1 MELSSPKI
9 KKCLQGTFRA
19 RKIKNIHSEKISY
32 IFSKKRFLI
41 FQKMEL
47 SGVKIKKVLIF
58 SQKNFF
64 YILGHGTFLKN
75 FLYFG
80 RELYELKKKK
90 NALWNF
96 FLYFGKWNF
105 LNGTLMFFSFFPFIS
120 RGNLQTLKKKNFWY
134 FLQKN
139 VHI

>member
-19 RKIKNIHSEKISY
+19 RKTKNIHSEKISY

-41 FQKMEL
+41 FQEIEL

-90 NALWNF
+90 IRSEIF
-96 FLYFGKWNF
+96 FYISG
-105 LNGTLMFFSFFPFIS
+105 NGTLMFFSFFPFIS
-120 RGNLQTLKKKNFWY
+120 GGNLQTLKKKNF
-134 FLQKN
+134 
-139 VHI
+139 

>member
-19 RKIKNIHSEKISY
+19 RKTKNIHSEKISY

-41 FQKMEL
+41 FQEIEL

-90 NALWNF
+90 SALKFFFIFREMELLCFLVF
-96 FLYFGKWNF
+96 FLLFQE
-105 LNGTLMFFSFFPFIS
+105 GTCKP
-120 RGNLQTLKKKNFWY
+120 
-134 FLQKN
+134 
-139 VHI
+139 

>member
-58 SQKNFF
+58 SQKNFSIF
-64 YILGHGTFLKN
+64 WDTELFLKTSYILGGN
-75 FLYFG
+75 FTSS
-80 RELYELKKKK
+80 KKKK
-90 NALWNF
+90 CALKF
-96 FLYFGKWNF
+96 FFIFREMELSKWNSYVF
-105 LNGTLMFFSFFPFIS
+105 
-120 RGNLQTLKKKNFWY
+120 
-134 FLQKN
+134 
-139 VHI
+139 

>member
-64 YILGHGTFLKN
+64 YILGHGTFFKN

-90 NALWNF
+90 KMRSEIF
-96 FLYFGKWNF
+96 FYISG
-105 LNGTLMFFSFFPFIS
+105 NGTF
-120 RGNLQTLKKKNFWY
+120 
-134 FLQKN
+134 
-139 VHI
+139 

>member
-1 MELSSPKI
+1 
-9 KKCLQGTFRA
+9 
-19 RKIKNIHSEKISY
+19 
-32 IFSKKRFLI
+32 
-41 FQKMEL
+41 MEL

-90 NALWNF
+90 NAL
-96 FLYFGKWNF
+96 
-105 LNGTLMFFSFFPFIS
+105 
-120 RGNLQTLKKKNFWY
+120 
-134 FLQKN
+134 
-139 VHI
+139 